1 MFRFANPQYL
11 WLLLA
16 VPALVAL
23 YWLAARNRRRRLAR
37 FGRPGILEE
46 LHGRPTQLLDRLLSK
61 YPAHR
66 IRNVTFSTSVRS
78 YNARDSLVEFK
89 YNFVCK

>member
-23 YWLAARNRRRRLAR
+23 YALAARSRRKRSHASEI
-37 FGRPGILEE
+37 P
-46 LHGRPTQLLDRLLSK
+46 PSSK
-61 YPAHR
+61 
-66 IRNVTFSTSVRS
+66 S
-78 YNARDSLVEFK
+78 
-89 YNFVCK
+89 

>member
-23 YWLAARNRRRRLAR
+23 YWLAALGLLLAE
-37 FGRPGILEE
+37 F
-46 LHGRPTQLLDRLLSK
+46 LLANLVLK
-61 YPAHR
+61 R
-66 IRNVTFSTSVRS
+66 IP
-78 YNARDSLVEFK
+78 
-89 YNFVCK
+89 

>member
-1 MFRFANPQYL
+1 MVGIIQCNRYIRIAERFPVLRTRKN
-11 WLLLA
+11 
-16 VPALVAL
+16 
-23 YWLAARNRRRRLAR
+23 N
-37 FGRPGILEE
+37 I